1 MDFPRAKDLL
11 AELVAQTPGVEF
23 VEMPGFAEETAA
35 IKYPSYEGDYEVFR
49 YIHLEPNGDFSIISQ
64 LRTQELDT
72 HLIQSKKFG
81 KFIQKR
87 NRTLLRQGTGV
98 ELLENRLGMMAAL
111 NRTLTT
117 QSLLVSQ
124 ELLIRME
131 LHSIIAEL
139 ELKFKKRE
147 GEIWATEL

>member
-11 AELVAQTPGVEF
+11 AELVAQTFGLEF
-23 VEMPGFAEETAA
+23 IVMPGFAEETAA
-35 IKYPSYEGDYEVFR
+35 IKHPSYEGDYEVFR